1 MAAEGII
8 KVNPDLLNSTAS
20 EFGGQ
25 ASSLPTITGQ
35 MMNIVT
41 GLSSAW
47 TGEAST
53 SYINKFTG
61 LQDDMDKMFRMV
73 QEHSTDLQEM
83 AAIYIDAESTNAE
96 AAQSLSA
103 DVIV

>member
-1 MAAEGII
+1 
-8 KVNPDLLNSTAS
+8 
-20 EFGGQ
+20 
-25 ASSLPTITGQ
+25 
-35 MMNIVT
+35 
-41 GLSSAW
+41 
-47 TGEAST
+47 
-53 SYINKFTG
+53 
-61 LQDDMDKMFRMV
+61 MDKMFRMV

>member
-8 KVNPDLLNSTAS
+8 KVNPEQLNSTAS

-25 ASSLPTITGQ
+25 ATSMQNLTGQ

-41 GLSSAW
+41 GLTSAW
-47 TGEAST
+47 KGEAST
-53 SYINKFTG
+53 AYIGKFQN
-61 LQDDMDKMFRMV
+61 LQDDMDKMFRMI

-83 AAIYIDAESTNAE
+83 ATAYITAENQNAE
-96 AAQSLSA
+96 AAQALSA

>member
-8 KVNPDLLNSTAS
+8 KVNPETLNSTAS
-20 EFGGQ
+20 EFGNQ
-25 ASSLPTITGQ
+25 ASSLQNLTGQ
-35 MMNIVT
+35 MMSLVT

-47 TGEAST
+47 QGEAST
-53 SYINKFTG
+53 AYIGKFQG

-83 AAIYIDAESTNAE
+83 AAAYIDAETKNAE
-96 AAQSLSA
+96 LAQSLA
-103 DVIV
+103 PDVIV

>member
-25 ASSLPTITGQ
+25 ATSLQNLTGQ

-41 GLSSAW
+41 SLSSAW
-47 TGEAST
+47 TGDAST
-53 SYINKFTG
+53 AYINKFTG
-61 LQDDMDKMFRMV
+61 LQDDMDKMFRMI

-83 AAIYIDAESTNAE
+83 AAAYISAESNNAE
-96 AAQSLSA
+96 VAQSLSA

>member
-25 ASSLPTITGQ
+25 ATSLQNLTNQ
-35 MMNIVT
+35 MMTIVT
-41 GLSSAW
+41 GLTSAW
-47 TGEAST
+47 QGDAST
-53 SYINKFTG
+53 AYIGKFQG
-61 LQDDMDKMFRMV
+61 LQDDMDKMFRMI

-83 AAIYIDAESTNAE
+83 AAAYIDAESKNAE
-96 AAQSLSA
+96 AAQSLA
-103 DVIV
+103 PDVIV